1 MKAFLVTILFLSII
15 SCRKEPRS
23 KTETL
28 SGTESIKLETVK
40 EEIDFTLEE
49 LETGLNEVF
58 NDNIKMEVDETV
70 FTVDNAI
77 NKENEER
84 TAGIMKMLASDSY
97 ESFKKQ
103 AQEKPKNQDGRT
115 TLKLEEIELKGKKVL
130 VEKLATVNEAGNK
143 TILMMHAFP
152 TGEKTIVI
160 SSYFLEK
167 EESKYLPLIEQS
179 VVTAKLK
186 N

>member
-1 MKAFLVTILFLSII
+1 MKTILITISFFLLI
-15 SCRKEPRS
+15 SCGKEPRS

-28 SGTESIKLETVK
+28 SGTEPITSEAAK
-40 EEIDFTLEE
+40 EENDFTLEE

-58 NDNIKMEVDETV
+58 NDNIKMDVDETV
-70 FTVDNAI
+70 FVVDNAI

-103 AQEKPKNQDGRT
+103 AYEKPKNQDGRT
-115 TLKLEEIELKGKKVL
+115 TLQLEEIELKGKKVL
-130 VEKLATVNEAGNK
+130 VEKLGAVNEAGNK

-152 TGEKTIVI
+152 AGEKTIVI

-167 EESKYLPLIEQS
+167 EASKYLPIIEKS
-179 VVTAKLK
+179 VLSAKLEE
-186 N
+186 

>member
-1 MKAFLVTILFLSII
+1 MRVFLIAILFLSII
-15 SCRKEPRS
+15 SCGKDTKS

-28 SGTESIKLETVK
+28 PGTEPIKLETAK
-40 EEIDFTLEE
+40 EKIGFTPEE

-58 NDNIKMEVDETV
+58 NDNIEMEVDETV
-70 FTVDNAI
+70 FVVDNAI

-103 AQEKPKNQDGRT
+103 AEEKPKVQDGIT
-115 TLKLEEIELKGKKVL
+115 TLKLEEIELQGKKVL
-130 VEKLATVNEAGNK
+130 MEKLLKISETGDR
-143 TILMMHAFP
+143 IIMMMHAFP
-152 TGEKTIVI
+152 AGDKTIMI

-167 EESKYLPLIEQS
+167 ETSKYLPIIEKS

-186 N
+186 E